1 MAEVKN
7 SFLSSK
13 MNQDLDDRL
22 IPNGEYRTALNISI
36 GKSESSDIGTLQNIL
51 GNDLVGSANTIIGLE
66 CIGYL
71 MDNANNRIFQFLT
84 NEGDNLTDPVYHQIT
99 VYNFVDNTYVILVEG
114 AFLNFSKS
122 SPVTGITLI
131 ETLLYWTDNK
141 NQPRKININ
150 SASNAPASS
159 ANPYYTNEDHISV
172 AKYAPVEAMSMYKKA
187 VTSNTAAVP
196 TPGSTVIPVAD
207 ASGIEV
213 GMTMLSNSTPPY
225 TSNEFIF
232 VESVVG
238 TNITVSS
245 AVTLPINTELTFLI
259 STMTD
264 ASSEPLWPGD
274 PSYLKER
281 YVRFSYRFKLDDG
294 EYTLMAPFT
303 QIAFIPNQ
311 KGYFINGDENEAYTS
326 TVLNWFENS
335 VNNIQLLVPFP
346 DLTSNVLQ
354 SYKIQALDILYKE
367 SDGQTVKVL
376 DTILNAQFAQ
386 NTIGNS
392 NIYVYDYQSR
402 KPYKTLPIDQIAR
415 VYDIV
420 PVKAKAQETSSNR
433 IIYGNFVSG
442 YTAPASLNYQVSIN
456 KKQDYSYN
464 FIEYPNHTVK
474 QNRTYQ
480 VGFVLSDKYGRQS
493 SVILSSLDATATP
506 TINGTYVGSTVYSP
520 YYSESDIPSI
530 KDWYGDAISVL
541 VNSPIVST
549 YNSSTG
555 EPGLYATP
563 TSITGF
569 TILSGA
575 TTNVAVTGGY
585 KYTFTLDTSVG
596 VINVIP
602 VEGDY
607 LRGKYTDYV
616 KVVLP
621 VTGSGG
627 GPYEVVTEGEIS
639 DLYLFDA
646 ELLTAP
652 NIKYVYTINTL
663 GWYSYKIVVRQQE
676 QDYYNVYL
684 PGFLNGYPAGQTYG
698 SQVVYDMVS
707 GNARTEN
714 GINKTVFP
722 TAESGTVAHAVLI
735 NDNINKVP
743 RDLVEVGPD
752 QKLYRSSVQ
761 LFGRVENTID
771 NTTGIASN
779 TQYYPSKKADTAI
792 AIGSASELGFLP
804 ATVENEYGSAT
815 YNLYQL
821 ESDPLVARISTTND
835 IGVIGV
841 KNLAPTGTPPNVIY
855 PSNPNNMLPYL
866 SVYETRPDYS
876 LLDIFWETST
886 SGLISDLN
894 ADVLT
899 GYEGVNGIS
908 EVNWSSFT
916 EDLDPNDVSDKF
928 ITGYFYPLSNTGS
941 PVDST
946 NAAISVVNA
955 YGDPVNGVFGL
966 EPTFVPGANP
976 YTKYRIYTLPNQ
988 YQIFK
993 NDVFLTTYTFTFS
1006 FIQTGQT
1013 STTSYNLNGQLRN
1026 IVPVITDIDLNPLIG
1041 PINIAL
1047 DSPITTGTP
1056 IYSLY
1061 GVNGSNV
1068 NSGQRQLDLLWVMNN
1083 TLSTPDWGQ
1092 YFNIVT
1098 DPVSKVG
1105 RIYQIAALADNQ
1117 RVTLVVQLKDG
1128 MSSAG
1133 IPANGSGAYGS
1144 LTDSITI
1151 NITLASV
1158 VICGRRWTSKNYEGT
1173 YYQDGVTPIPQATTE
1188 AQWRDATVGMWCYP
1202 DFNPG
1207 YGEVWGKLYN
1217 VYAIKGIWDADNP
1230 DDKKQFAPDGFRIP
1244 FYTEGCVLS
1253 CTDSS
1258 HMKSLVPAYPAT
1270 GSWPPSPYLGDNST
1284 GFSALPAGWMDANGI
1299 WRTTGFDGTPGPVA
1313 FFHMDSP
1320 TWAYAPE
1327 AGGWQPFSPSFF
1339 DMYSGSSVINSEYSA
1354 GIKYGF
1360 SVRFIDDS
1368 SVTVSVTNDCY
1379 SGLAPLIYNDM
1390 NHGNQHVDY
1399 IPPMESATVT
1409 VPSACTVYF
1418 YCGYTVLP

>member
-1 MAEVKN
+1 
-7 SFLSSK
+7 
-13 MNQDLDDRL
+13 
-22 IPNGEYRTALNISI
+22 
-36 GKSESSDIGTLQNIL
+36 
-51 GNDLVGSANTIIGLE
+51 
-66 CIGYL
+66 
-71 MDNANNRIFQFLT
+71 
-84 NEGDNLTDPVYHQIT
+84 
-99 VYNFVDNTYVILVEG
+99 
-114 AFLNFSKS
+114 
-122 SPVTGITLI
+122 
-131 ETLLYWTDNK
+131 
-141 NQPRKININ
+141 
-150 SASNAPASS
+150 
-159 ANPYYTNEDHISV
+159 
-172 AKYAPVEAMSMYKKA
+172 
-187 VTSNTAAVP
+187 
-196 TPGSTVIPVAD
+196 
-207 ASGIEV
+207 
-213 GMTMLSNSTPPY
+213 
-225 TSNEFIF
+225 
-232 VESVVG
+232 
-238 TNITVSS
+238 
-245 AVTLPINTELTFLI
+245 
-259 STMTD
+259 
-264 ASSEPLWPGD
+264 
-274 PSYLKER
+274 
-281 YVRFSYRFKLDDG
+281 
-294 EYTLMAPFT
+294 
-303 QIAFIPNQ
+303 
-311 KGYFINGDENEAYTS
+311 
-326 TVLNWFENS
+326 
-335 VNNIQLLVPFP
+335 
-346 DLTSNVLQ
+346 
-354 SYKIQALDILYKE
+354 
-367 SDGQTVKVL
+367 
-376 DTILNAQFAQ
+376 
-386 NTIGNS
+386 
-392 NIYVYDYQSR
+392 
-402 KPYKTLPIDQIAR
+402 
-415 VYDIV
+415 
-420 PVKAKAQETSSNR
+420 
-433 IIYGNFVSG
+433 
-442 YTAPASLNYQVSIN
+442 
-456 KKQDYSYN
+456 
-464 FIEYPNHTVK
+464 
-474 QNRTYQ
+474 
-480 VGFVLSDKYGRQS
+480 
-493 SVILSSLDATATP
+493 
-506 TINGTYVGSTVYSP
+506 
-520 YYSESDIPSI
+520 
-530 KDWYGDAISVL
+530 
-541 VNSPIVST
+541 
-549 YNSSTG
+549 
-555 EPGLYATP
+555 
-563 TSITGF
+563 
-569 TILSGA
+569 
-575 TTNVAVTGGY
+575 
-585 KYTFTLDTSVG
+585 
-596 VINVIP
+596 
-602 VEGDY
+602 
-607 LRGKYTDYV
+607 
-616 KVVLP
+616 
-621 VTGSGG
+621 
-627 GPYEVVTEGEIS
+627 
-639 DLYLFDA
+639 
-646 ELLTAP
+646 
-652 NIKYVYTINTL
+652 
-663 GWYSYKIVVRQQE
+663 
-676 QDYYNVYL
+676 
-684 PGFLNGYPAGQTYG
+684 
-698 SQVVYDMVS
+698 MVS